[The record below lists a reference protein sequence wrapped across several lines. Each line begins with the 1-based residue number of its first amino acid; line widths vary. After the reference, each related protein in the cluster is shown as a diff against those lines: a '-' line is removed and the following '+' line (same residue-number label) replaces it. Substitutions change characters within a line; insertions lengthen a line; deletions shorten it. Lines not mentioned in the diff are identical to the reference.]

1 MSETKNLIA
10 VFLKHLEHT
19 DMGEPPCTPGR
30 ECQAKLWLLS
40 GGLERTLFPIRARI
54 AFQGSKK
61 FSEHGFI
68 IQEPRNRIPQFL
80 LTLPGIRFMAN
91 HSRLLVL

>member
-40 GGLERTLFPIRARI
+40 GGLERTLFPSMVLLYKNREI
-54 AFQGSKK
+54 
-61 FSEHGFI
+61 GF
-68 IQEPRNRIPQFL
+68 
-80 LTLPGIRFMAN
+80 
-91 HSRLLVL
+91 HSSY